1 VLVFVACNWFTK
13 LIMYRRGRVLKSW
26 ENILLLYRKVFAPI
40 SIQCFIQ
47 NEFLPVQVSFDPA
60 LFSPRDP
67 RSSSNPFP
75 PAMYYLGFLFL
86 FYLEPSLA
94 LATPDNMRRILVTG
108 ANSGIGLALTKQLIA
123 DHGCYVYLG
132 ARNAERGMEAVEEVK
147 AVAGKSVE
155 LLNIVSDTL
164 HIIGAA

>member
-1 VLVFVACNWFTK
+1 
-13 LIMYRRGRVLKSW
+13 
-26 ENILLLYRKVFAPI
+26 
-40 SIQCFIQ
+40 
-47 NEFLPVQVSFDPA
+47 
-60 LFSPRDP
+60 
-67 RSSSNPFP
+67 
-75 PAMYYLGFLFL
+75 MYYLGFLFL